1 MEEENKVDVIPTSN
15 EEGQPQQ
22 KAKTE
27 FTQEQQE
34 KVNFL
39 IKQERMNVLTK
50 LGISSVEEGKTKL
63 ESLKDFE
70 TYKTKAEKYDELL
83 GQKKELESENAMLE
97 VGIASDYKELVKN
110 YFKGSNQDLTKE
122 SLSKFLDNNPKF
134 KSQWINNSPSVQP
147 ITIGNPQPTEKPAN
161 DGYADFKKYT
171 RY

>member
-1 MEEENKVDVIPTSN
+1 MEEENKVGVIPTSN

-22 KAKTE
+22 KSKTE
-27 FTQEQQE
+27 FTQEQQD

-39 IKQERMNVLTK
+39 IKQERMNVLSK
-50 LGISSVEEGKTKL
+50 LGISSVEEGKTK
-63 ESLKDFE
+63 
-70 TYKTKAEKYDELL
+70 
-83 GQKKELESENAMLE
+83 LESENAMLE

-134 KSQWINNSPSVQP
+134 KSQWINNSPSIQP
-147 ITIGNPQPTEKPAN
+147 ITIGNPQPNEKPAN
-161 DGYADFKKYT
+161 DGYAEFKKYT